1 MHSRFAVGDFATGL
15 SSHCGKI
22 RRKKGLTE
30 GFARSLYRV
39 IVGQGWV
46 GPSDF
51 WRMPP
56 GEVWWLIAAKTP
68 EQASV
73 ADIEELYQLMME
85 AD

>member
-1 MHSRFAVGDFATGL
+1 
-15 SSHCGKI
+15 
-22 RRKKGLTE
+22 
-30 GFARSLYRV
+30 
-39 IVGQGWV
+39 
-46 GPSDF
+46 
-51 WRMPP
+51 MPP